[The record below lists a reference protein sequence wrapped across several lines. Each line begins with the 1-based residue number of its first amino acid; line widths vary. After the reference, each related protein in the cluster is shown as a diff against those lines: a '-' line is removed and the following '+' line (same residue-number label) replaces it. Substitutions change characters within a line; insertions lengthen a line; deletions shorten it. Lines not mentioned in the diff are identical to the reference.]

1 LLGGCLGAL
10 GGWALDSI
18 ANLAVNHYIAGT
30 GGKAVNFFY
39 IPWYLWSGSILFAIA
54 VSLLAAAYPAYR
66 AARVDPIKALR
77 HD

>member
-1 LLGGCLGAL
+1 
-10 GGWALDSI
+10 
-18 ANLAVNHYIAGT
+18 VNHYIASAGQT
-30 GGKAVNFFY
+30 RVEFFF
-39 IPWYLWSGSILFAIA
+39 IPWYLWSGAILFSVG

>member
-1 LLGGCLGAL
+1 
-10 GGWALDSI
+10 
-18 ANLAVNHYIAGT
+18 
-30 GGKAVNFFY
+30 
-39 IPWYLWSGSILFAIA
+39 